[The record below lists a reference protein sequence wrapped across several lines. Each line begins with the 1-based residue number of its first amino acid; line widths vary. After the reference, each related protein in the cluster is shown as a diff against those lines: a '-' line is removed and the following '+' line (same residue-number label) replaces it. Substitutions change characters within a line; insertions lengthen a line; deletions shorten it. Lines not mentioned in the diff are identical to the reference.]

1 MKDIKNIALVAHDSK
16 KKDLINWVK
25 KHYDVLKDHNLFAT
39 GTTGEKLEEL
49 TNIEITKFKSGPIG
63 GDQQIGAAIVE
74 GKINIL
80 IFFWDP
86 LKSQPHD
93 PDVKALL
100 RVAALWDVV
109 VACNESTANFV
120 LQSNLMNKKYQRN
133 LDLVNS
139 YTKNRDVK
147 L

>member
-120 LQSNLMNKKYQRN
+120 LQSSLMNKEYQRN